1 VTVTPV
7 RVETFV
13 TARTARVAMLGP
25 ESGEVKELW
34 YALHGYSELAPA
46 FLDRLRAIDDGTRLI
61 VAPEA
66 LSRFYEGRIEDRGGN
81 PDAPV
86 GASWMTR
93 EARELEIADY
103 LAYLDGVHAMVRQRL
118 AGSVPAGTA
127 ALTPAVTVLGFSQG
141 GSTGARWVASGSV
154 SAARHVLWGSSMP
167 PEIDLVTAGTPI
179 RAAET
184 GGGEGARDIYA
195 TPKVVA
201 RENGRL
207 DAAGFPYRFVS
218 FDGGH
223 RLDDDVLRAIAG
235 MTEPGDA
242 TGA

>member
-1 VTVTPV
+1 MTVTPI

-13 TARTARVAMLGP
+13 TARSARVAMLGP
-25 ESGEVKELW
+25 ETGTVKELW

-46 FLDRLRAIDDGTRLI
+46 FLERLRAIDDGTRLI

-66 LSRFYEGRIEDRGGN
+66 LSRFYEGRIEDRVGKA
-81 PDAPV
+81 DAPV

-93 EARELEIADY
+93 EARESEIADY
-103 LAYLDGVHAMVRQRL
+103 LAYLDGVHAMVKQRL
-118 AGSVPAGTA
+118 AGMVPG
-127 ALTPAVTVLGFSQG
+127 VTVLGFSQG

-154 SAARHVLWGSSMP
+154 PAARHILWGSSMP
-167 PEIDLVTAGTPI
+167 PDIDLATTGTPV
-179 RAAET
+179 RAPET
-184 GGGEGARDIYA
+184 VVVIGARDIYA

-201 RENGRL
+201 RENSRL